1 MTTAVQ
7 PLYFSPVGHSSNM
20 PRLLVVDD
28 ESLILDS
35 FRFAFPMPDYE
46 VITATT
52 GRQALD
58 LFTAALPDVVVCD
71 IKLPDM
77 TGIDLFHKLHALDP
91 KIPIILM
98 TGHGTAGT
106 AIDAM
111 RAGAFEYVLKPLDP
125 DTLIPLVESAAE
137 TSRLM
142 RVPAQLPAGEHF
154 GSVPVDSAD
163 ILIGSCP
170 AMQEVYRAIGRV
182 SPQNVT
188 VLILGESGTGKEV
201 VARAIYNYSQ
211 RSEKAFLAINCAA
224 IPEQLLE
231 SELFGHEKGSFTG
244 ADRKRIGKFEQCS
257 GGTLFMVEIGDM
269 TPLMQTKV
277 LRVLQDQQFEHVG
290 GNETIQTDVRLIAAT
305 NRNLEAMISRRDFR
319 SDLFYRLNVYSITIP
334 PLRERGDDIRLLAEH
349 FCRIFAK
356 DLGKQITHISAEAVQ
371 LMMKY
376 HWPGNV
382 RELQS
387 VIKHAILEA
396 TGPVL
401 VPAFLPEMIFANPP
415 ALQNSENAISAAP
428 VAAESLPD
436 EVLLAAHNHD
446 DRTTDWDA
454 VVAKLLG
461 SRSESI
467 YDETLHIME
476 RSVICRV
483 LRHTQGNQL
492 QAARLLGLS
501 RATLRVKCRSL
512 GITIETVVGEG

>member
-1 MTTAVQ
+1 MTGILF
-7 PLYFSPVGHSSNM
+7 PHI

-35 FRFAFPMPDYE
+35 FRFAFPLPHYE
-46 VITATT
+46 VLTATN
-52 GRQALD
+52 GKQALEI
-58 LFTAALPDVVVCD
+58 FAAGSPDVVICD

-77 TGIDLFHKLHALDP
+77 TGIDLFRRLHSEDP
-91 KIPIILM
+91 KIPVILM

-154 GSVPVDSAD
+154 GSAPTDSAD
-163 ILIGSCP
+163 VLIGACP

-182 SPQNVT
+182 APQNVT

-211 RSEKAFLAINCAA
+211 RSAKPFLAINCAA

-231 SELFGHEKGSFTG
+231 SELFGHERGSFTG
-244 ADRKRIGKFEQCS
+244 AERKRIGKFEQCS
-257 GGTLFMVEIGDM
+257 GGTLFMDEIGDM

-277 LRVLQDQQFEHVG
+277 LRVLQDQQFERVG

-305 NRNLEAMISRRDFR
+305 NRDLESMIARRDFR
-319 SDLFYRLNVYSITIP
+319 SDLFYRLNVYSITLP
-334 PLRERGDDIRLLAEH
+334 PLRDRGEDIGRLADH
-349 FCRIFAK
+349 FRHVFSRE
-356 DLGKQITHISAEAVQ
+356 LNKQITHLSPEAIQ
-371 LMMKY
+371 LLTKY

-401 VPAFLPEMIFANPP
+401 VPAFLPDTIHAP
-415 ALQNSENAISAAP
+415 ALQVNGDRRTRSSIPAP
-428 VAAESLPD
+428 DSGAEEPLMP
-436 EVLLAAHNHD
+436 LAGHED
-446 DRTTDWDA
+446 GTTDWDA
-454 VVAKLLG
+454 VVSNLLLTG
-461 SRSESI
+461 SESI
-467 YDETLHIME
+467 YEESLHLME
-476 RSVICRV
+476 RNVICRV

-501 RATLRVKCRSL
+501 RATLRVKCRTL
-512 GITIETVVGEG
+512 GITIETVVADG